1 VERRGLFLLAHGK
14 RRSVALLFGYEQV
27 RQDTLKQVEDRIS
40 APRIALV
47 RPRLDIAPI
56 SVEGHVTSNISCKRP
71 IDSPTS

>member
-1 VERRGLFLLAHGK
+1 VERPALLLLARGK

-27 RQDTLKQVEDRIS
+27 RQDTLKQLEDRIS

-56 SVEGHVTSNISCKRP
+56 SIEGNVSSNISY
-71 IDSPTS
+71 SPASQGA